1 MMDPVAPTGTDA
13 RPSGFLNRIHQS
25 NKQYLPQWLGVPAHI
40 HHVAY
45 RMANPPVE
53 RPNSR
58 REFQHL
64 LQALDISEGAI
75 DERFGYGFK
84 VAPNG
89 DRLVVVWEAH
99 TEYYSYQ
106 VWHVVSEATSPLDF
120 GPITFPGYMMPLCPL
135 GLRVNALDLLF
146 LPQELPLEHELPARL
161 PGAMVYGSRILGDD
175 IVAVTSFTPDE
186 FDRERY
192 LICSTSEQS
201 LRQQVAKIAD
211 TIVAIENY
219 YHLVMLPMKAFSR
232 AVDQIHDYEQR
243 HLYQRAVLIE
253 QLGGT
258 TPQTMQK
265 WLTVLTQDLLQVS
278 RLAESMRYRLSASVP
293 YDRIVQSNLAALQER
308 PYAPLRQLSEY
319 VSWKITGVTEG
330 YQQLLRRIDAMEK
343 DFEATVAVLRTH
355 IELRL
360 QEQNIGLQDQNM
372 KLLISVDSTTRAQ
385 AILQRTVES
394 LSVIVITYYLTGLGS
409 YVLKACYE
417 MGWLKNA
424 NVATAIFV
432 PIAFGIS
439 FTLMTVGRKIIIR
452 RMANQAKDGAGH

>member
-1 MMDPVAPTGTDA
+1 MDSPAPTGADG
-13 RPSGFLNRIHQS
+13 RQSGFLNRIHQS
-25 NKQYLPQWLGVPAHI
+25 TKQYLPQWLGVPAHI

-64 LQALDISEGAI
+64 LQALEISEGAI
-75 DERFGYGFK
+75 DEKFGYGFK
-84 VAPNG
+84 VAANG
-89 DRLVVVWEAH
+89 DRLIVVWEAH

-106 VWHVVSEATSPLDF
+106 VWHVVSDAASPLDF
-120 GPITFPGYMMPLCPL
+120 GPITFPGYMMPFTPL

-146 LPQELPLEHELPARL
+146 LPQALPLEHELPARL
-161 PGAMVYGSRILGDD
+161 PGAMVYGSYILGDD

-192 LICSTSEQS
+192 LICSTSEPS

-253 QLGGT
+253 QIGGT
-258 TPQTMQK
+258 TPQIMQK

-293 YDRIVQSNLAALQER
+293 YDRIVQGNLSALQER
-308 PYAPLRQLSEY
+308 TYAQLRRLSEY
-319 VSWKITGVTEG
+319 VNWKITGVTDG

-355 IELRL
+355 IELKL

-409 YVLKACYE
+409 YVIKACYE
-417 MGWLKNA
+417 VGWLKNA

-439 FTLMTVGRKIIIR
+439 FTLMTVGRKIIMK
-452 RMANQAKDGAGH
+452 RMASQTKEGGEA

>member
-1 MMDPVAPTGTDA
+1 
-13 RPSGFLNRIHQS
+13 
-25 NKQYLPQWLGVPAHI
+25 
-40 HHVAY
+40 
-45 RMANPPVE
+45 
-53 RPNSR
+53 
-58 REFQHL
+58 
-64 LQALDISEGAI
+64 
-75 DERFGYGFK
+75 
-84 VAPNG
+84 
-89 DRLVVVWEAH
+89 
-99 TEYYSYQ
+99 
-106 VWHVVSEATSPLDF
+106 
-120 GPITFPGYMMPLCPL
+120 
-135 GLRVNALDLLF
+135 VNALDLLF
-146 LPQELPLEHELPARL
+146 LPQELPLERELPARL
-161 PGAMVYGSRILGDD
+161 PGAMVYGSRILGDE

-192 LICSTSEQS
+192 LICSTSEQA
-201 LRQQVAKIAD
+201 LRQQVAKIVD

-258 TPQTMQK
+258 TPPTMQK

-293 YDRIVQSNLAALQER
+293 YDRIVQSNLVALQER
-308 PYAPLRQLSEY
+308 SYPPLRQISEY
-319 VSWKITGVTEG
+319 VSWKITGVTDG

-360 QEQNIGLQDQNM
+360 QEQNIQSQDQNM
-372 KLLISVDSTTRAQ
+372 KLLASVDSTTRAQ

-417 MGWLKNA
+417 LGWVKNA

-432 PIAFGIS
+432 PIAFAIS
-439 FTLMTVGRKIIIR
+439 FTLMTVGRKIIVK
-452 RMANQAKDGAGH
+452 RMANAAGDPAGH

>member
-1 MMDPVAPTGTDA
+1 MMDPQVSTETGS

-25 NKQYLPQWLGVPAHI
+25 NKQYLPRWLGVPAHI

-58 REFQHL
+58 REFQQL
-64 LQALDISEGAI
+64 LQALGISEGAI
-75 DERFGYGFK
+75 DEKFGYGFK
-84 VAPNG
+84 VAPSG

-106 VWHVVSEATSPLDF
+106 VWHVVNDAMSPLDF
-120 GPITFPGYMMPLCPL
+120 GPITFPGYVMPFSPL

-161 PGAMVYGSRILGDD
+161 PGATVYGSRILGED
-175 IVAVTSFTPDE
+175 IIAVTSFTPDE

-192 LICSTSEQS
+192 LVCSTSEQS

-253 QLGGT
+253 QIGGT

-319 VSWKITGVTEG
+319 VSWKITGVTDG

-355 IELRL
+355 IELKL

-409 YVLKACYE
+409 YVIKACYE

-439 FTLMTVGRKIIIR
+439 FLLMTVGRKIIVK
-452 RMANQAKDGAGH
+452 RMAHRTGQSEEA

>member
-1 MMDPVAPTGTDA
+1 VNDPPTTGTKEL
-13 RPSGFLNRIHQS
+13 RPTGFLNRIHQS
-25 NKQYLPQWLGVPAHI
+25 SKHYLPQWLGVPAHI
-40 HHVAY
+40 HHVAH
-45 RMANPPVE
+45 RMANPPIE

-64 LQALDISEGAI
+64 LQALDITEGAF
-75 DERFGYGFK
+75 EEKFGYGFK
-84 VAPNG
+84 TAPNG

-106 VWHVVSEATSPLDF
+106 VWHVVHEATGRLDF
-120 GPITFPGYMMPLCPL
+120 GPITFPDYVMPICPL
-135 GLRVNALDLLF
+135 GIRVNALDILI
-146 LPQELPLEHELPARL
+146 LPEEPPLQDALRGRL
-161 PGAMVYGSRILGDD
+161 PGAIVYGSHIFGED

-186 FDRERY
+186 FERERY
-192 LICSTSEQS
+192 LICAESEEALEQH
-201 LRQQVAKIAD
+201 VAKIVD
-211 TIVAIENY
+211 TLVSIENY
-219 YHLVMLPMKAFSR
+219 YHLVMLPFQAFSR

-253 QLGGT
+253 QLSES

-293 YDRIVQSNLAALQER
+293 YDRIVQSNLASLQER
-308 PYAPLRQLSEY
+308 PYAPLRRLSEY
-319 VSWKITGVTEG
+319 ISWKITGVTDG
-330 YQQLLRRIDAMEK
+330 YQQLVRRIDAMEK

-360 QEQNIGLQDQNM
+360 QEQNLGLQDQNM
-372 KLLISVDSTTRAQ
+372 KLLASVDSTTRGQ

-417 MGWLKNA
+417 LGWLKNA
-424 NVATAIFV
+424 TLATALFV
-432 PIAFGIS
+432 PVAFGIS
-439 FTLMTVGRKIIIR
+439 FALMTVGRKIIVK
-452 RMANQAKDGAGH
+452 RMSESTKPSGH

>member
-1 MMDPVAPTGTDA
+1 MTDSVEPAGTDSRRA
-13 RPSGFLNRIHQS
+13 GFLNRIHQS

-64 LQALDISEGAI
+64 LQALDITEGAI
-75 DERFGYGFK
+75 EERFGYGFK
-84 VAPNG
+84 TAANG

-106 VWHVVSEATSPLDF
+106 VWHVVKDSVAPLDF

-135 GLRVNALDLLF
+135 GIRVNALDLLF
-146 LPQELPLEHELPARL
+146 LPQEPPLERELPARL

-192 LICSTSEQS
+192 LICSTSEQA
-201 LRQQVAKIAD
+201 LRQQVAKIVD

-258 TPQTMQK
+258 TPPTMQK

-278 RLAESMRYRLSASVP
+278 RLAESMRSRGLARLADDVHA
-293 YDRIVQSNLAALQER
+293 QCGAQAAQ
-308 PYAPLRQLSEY
+308 PSYAPC
-319 VSWKITGVTEG
+319 
-330 YQQLLRRIDAMEK
+330 
-343 DFEATVAVLRTH
+343 
-355 IELRL
+355 
-360 QEQNIGLQDQNM
+360 
-372 KLLISVDSTTRAQ
+372 RA
-385 AILQRTVES
+385 
-394 LSVIVITYYLTGLGS
+394 
-409 YVLKACYE
+409 
-417 MGWLKNA
+417 
-424 NVATAIFV
+424 
-432 PIAFGIS
+432 
-439 FTLMTVGRKIIIR
+439 
-452 RMANQAKDGAGH
+452 D

>member
-1 MMDPVAPTGTDA
+1 MTDSAASTGKET
-13 RPSGFLNRIHQS
+13 RPAGFLNRIHQS

-45 RMANPPVE
+45 RLANPPVE

-58 REFQHL
+58 REFQQL

-75 DERFGYGFK
+75 EERFGYGFK
-84 VAPNG
+84 TAHNG

-106 VWHVVSEATSPLDF
+106 VWHVVHDAASPLDF
-120 GPITFPGYMMPLCPL
+120 GPITFPDFVMPLSPL
-135 GLRVNALDLLF
+135 GLRVNALDMLF
-146 LPQELPLEHELPARL
+146 LPQVPPSEEELPARL
-161 PGAMVYGSRILGDD
+161 PGAMVYGSRIVGDE

-192 LICSTSEQS
+192 LVCSASEQA
-201 LRQQVAKIAD
+201 LRQQVAKIVD
-211 TIVAIENY
+211 TVVAIENY

-243 HLYQRAVLIE
+243 HLHQRAVLIE
-253 QLGGT
+253 QLSGT
-258 TPQTMQK
+258 TPQIMQK

-293 YDRIVQSNLAALQER
+293 YDRIVQSNMASLQER
-308 PYAPLRQLSEY
+308 PYGSLRRLSEY
-319 VSWKITGVTEG
+319 VIWKITGVTEG

-372 KLLISVDSTTRAQ
+372 KLLASVDSTTRAQ

-424 NVATAIFV
+424 TLATAIFV

-439 FTLMTVGRKIIIR
+439 FTLMTVGRKIIVK
-452 RMANQAKDGAGH
+452 RMMNSTKDDAGD

>member
-1 MMDPVAPTGTDA
+1 MTDHVEPTGVDA
-13 RPSGFLNRIHQS
+13 RPRGFLNRIHQS

-64 LQALDISEGAI
+64 LQALEISEGAI
-75 DERFGYGFK
+75 EERFGYGFK
-84 VAPNG
+84 VAANG

-106 VWHVVSEATSPLDF
+106 VWHVVRDATTPLDF

-135 GLRVNALDLLF
+135 GIRVNALDLLF
-146 LPQELPLEHELPARL
+146 LPQELPLEQELPARL

-192 LICSTSEQS
+192 LICSTSEQT
-201 LRQQVAKIAD
+201 LRQQVAKIVD

-258 TPQTMQK
+258 TPPTMQK

-308 PYAPLRQLSEY
+308 PYPPLRQISEY

-360 QEQNIGLQDQNM
+360 QEQNIQLQDQNM

-432 PIAFGIS
+432 PIAFATS
-439 FTLMTVGRKIIIR
+439 FTLMTVGRRIIIK
-452 RMANQAKDGAGH
+452 RMADPAKDPAGH

>member
-1 MMDPVAPTGTDA
+1 MTDSVSTA
-13 RPSGFLNRIHQS
+13 GKESRPPGFLNRIHKS

-75 DERFGYGFK
+75 EEKFGYGFK
-84 VAPNG
+84 TASNG

-106 VWHVVSEATSPLDF
+106 VWHVVQDTSTRLDF
-120 GPITFPGYMMPLCPL
+120 GPITFPDYAMPLSPL
-135 GLRVNALDLLF
+135 GLRINALDILC
-146 LPQELPLEHELPARL
+146 LPQEPPSVEDLPARL
-161 PGAMVYGSRILGDD
+161 PGAMVYGSRILGDE

-186 FDRERY
+186 HDRERY
-192 LICSTSEQS
+192 LICAVSES
-201 LRQQVAKIAD
+201 ALRQQVAKMVD

-293 YDRIVQSNLAALQER
+293 YDRIVHSNMASLKER
-308 PYAPLRQLSEY
+308 PYASLRQLSEY
-319 VSWKITGVTEG
+319 VIWKITGVTEG

-372 KLLISVDSTTRAQ
+372 KLLASVDSTTRAQ

-417 MGWLKNA
+417 LGWVKNA

-432 PIAFGIS
+432 PIAFATS
-439 FTLMTVGRKIIIR
+439 FTLMTVGRKIIIK
-452 RMANQAKDGAGH
+452 RMANPTHEGH

>member
-1 MMDPVAPTGTDA
+1 MTDPIAATEKDVRAH
-13 RPSGFLNRIHQS
+13 GFLNRIHQS

-58 REFQHL
+58 REFQQL
-64 LQALDISEGAI
+64 LQALDIPEGAI
-75 DERFGYGFK
+75 EEKFGYGFK
-84 VAPNG
+84 DAPNG

-106 VWHVVSEATSPLDF
+106 VWHVVRDATSPLEF
-120 GPITFPGYMMPLCPL
+120 GSITFPGFSMPFSPL
-135 GLRVNALDLLF
+135 GLRVNALDMLF
-146 LPQELPLEHELPARL
+146 LPQEPPLEEEIRRKL

-186 FDRERY
+186 SDRERY
-192 LICSTSEQS
+192 LICSASEQV
-201 LRQQVAKIAD
+201 LRQQVAKIVD

-293 YDRIVQSNLAALQER
+293 YDRIVQGNLASLQER

-319 VSWKITGVTEG
+319 VRWKITGVTEG

-360 QEQNIGLQDQNM
+360 QEQNIELQDQNM
-372 KLLISVDSTTRAQ
+372 KLLVSVDSTTKAQ
-385 AILQRTVES
+385 AVLQRTVES

-409 YVLKACYE
+409 YVVKACYE

-439 FTLMTVGRKIIIR
+439 FALMTVGRKIIVK
-452 RMANQAKDGAGH
+452 RMEDPSKAGHGN

>member
-1 MMDPVAPTGTDA
+1 VNDPPTTGTKELRPTG
-13 RPSGFLNRIHQS
+13 FLSRIHQS
-25 NKQYLPQWLGVPAHI
+25 SKHYLPQWLGVPAHI
-40 HHVAY
+40 HHVAH
-45 RMANPPVE
+45 RMANPPIE

-64 LQALDISEGAI
+64 LQALDITEGAF
-75 DERFGYGFK
+75 EEKFGYGFK
-84 VAPNG
+84 TAPNG

-106 VWHVVSEATSPLDF
+106 VWHVVHEATGRLDF
-120 GPITFPGYMMPLCPL
+120 GPITFPDYVMPICPL
-135 GLRVNALDLLF
+135 GIRVNALDILI
-146 LPQELPLEHELPARL
+146 LPEEPPLQDALRGRL
-161 PGAMVYGSRILGDD
+161 PGAIVYGSHIFGED

-186 FDRERY
+186 FERERY
-192 LICSTSEQS
+192 LICSESEEALEQH
-201 LRQQVAKIAD
+201 VAKIVD
-211 TIVAIENY
+211 TLVSIENY
-219 YHLVMLPMKAFSR
+219 YHLVMLPFQAFSR

-253 QLGGT
+253 QLSES

-293 YDRIVQSNLAALQER
+293 YDRIVQSNLASLQER
-308 PYAPLRQLSEY
+308 PYAPLRRLSEY
-319 VSWKITGVTEG
+319 ISWKITGVTDG
-330 YQQLLRRIDAMEK
+330 YQQLVRRIDAMEK

-360 QEQNIGLQDQNM
+360 QEQNLGLQDQNM
-372 KLLISVDSTTRAQ
+372 KLLASVDSTTRGQ

-417 MGWLKNA
+417 LGWLKNA
-424 NVATAIFV
+424 TLATALFV
-432 PIAFGIS
+432 PVAFGIS
-439 FTLMTVGRKIIIR
+439 FALMTVGRKIIVK
-452 RMANQAKDGAGH
+452 RMSESTKPSGH